1 MTTIMKKKNRSVWLI
16 TGVLIM
22 LIAGTV
28 YTWTIIARSIAA
40 TFPDWS
46 AQTLSMT
53 FTITMMGYAAG
64 GMVSGV
70 LLKKTGPK
78 VILAAGAA
86 LFSGGMMLS
95 SFAQSP
101 ILLYIGFGAMCGLAT
116 GLCYN
121 STVSTVSAWFPDMQ
135 GVASGTL
142 LAGFGM
148 SSFIAGKLFA
158 ALAPADGSRAWASGL
173 RLLAVLALAVLVL
186 GIFVMRTP
194 APGEAA
200 AAAGDAGGKSS
211 SKKKK
216 GREPASDIPAT
227 QMIKKSSFWLFY
239 IWVALL
245 TASGLMLVSQASGIA
260 AEVGTKLSGNT
271 IATAVGMISIL
282 NAAGRIVTGT
292 VYDRFGYRITM
303 LMVMLSFGFAAVMM
317 ILAVKTGIFAL
328 VVIGF
333 IAGGFGYGGNASI
346 SPPLILDFYGRT
358 WYSTNFALIP
368 TNALFT
374 SFASVLAGR
383 MYDQTHSYLGSL
395 FLLLGA
401 IVLSALI
408 SFMIRRPG
416 EKSRLSA
423 R

>member
-1 MTTIMKKKNRSVWLI
+1 MPGGVKPEMEKKNRSIWLI

-22 LIAGTV
+22 LVAGTV
-28 YTWTIIARSIAA
+28 YTWTIISRSISA
-40 TFPDWS
+40 TFPEWS

-78 VILAAGAA
+78 VILALGAV

-95 SFAQSP
+95 SFAQTP
-101 ILLYIGFGAMCGLAT
+101 GLLYIGFGAMCGLAT

-158 ALAPADGSRAWASGL
+158 ALAPADGSRMWAAGL
-173 RLLAVLALAVLVL
+173 RILAVLALAVLLL
-186 GIFVMRTP
+186 GIIVMRTP
-194 APGEAA
+194 KEGEAA
-200 AAAGDAGGKSS
+200 AAAGVSGKDAS
-211 SKKKK
+211 SKKKTV
-216 GREPASDIPAT
+216 REPASDIPT
-227 QMIKKSSFWLFY
+227 TEMIKKSTFWLFY
-239 IWVALL
+239 IWIALL

-260 AEVGTKLSGNT
+260 AEVGTTLSGNT

-282 NAAGRIVTGT
+282 NAVGRICTGT
-292 VYDRFGYRITM
+292 VYDRFGYRVTM
-303 LMVMLSFGFAAVMM
+303 LMVMVFFGFSAVMM
-317 ILAVKTGIFAL
+317 ILAIKTGLFAL

-333 IAGGFGYGGNASI
+333 AAGGFAYGGNASI
-346 SPPLILDFYGRT
+346 SPPMIADFYGRT
-358 WYSTNFALIP
+358 WYATNFALIP

-383 MYDQTHSYLGSL
+383 IYDQTHSYLYPL
-395 FLLLGA
+395 LLLLGA
-401 IVLSALI
+401 IVLSSLL
-408 SFMIRRPG
+408 SVLIRRPK
-416 EKSRLSA
+416 EQ
-423 R
+423 

>member
-1 MTTIMKKKNRSVWLI
+1 MEKKNRSIWLV

-22 LIAGTV
+22 LIAGSV
-28 YTWTIIARSIAA
+28 YTWTIISRSIAA

-53 FTITMMGYAAG
+53 FTITMMGYATG

-78 VILAAGAA
+78 VILALGAL
-86 LFSGGMMLS
+86 LFTGGMFLS
-95 SFAQSP
+95 SFAQTP
-101 ILLYIGFGAMCGLAT
+101 GLLYIGFGAMCGLAT

-121 STVSTVSAWFPDMQ
+121 STVSTVSAWFPDKQ

-158 ALAPADGSRAWASGL
+158 AFAPADGSRAWATGL
-173 RLLAVLALAVLVL
+173 RVLAILALAVLIL
-186 GIFVMRTP
+186 GIIVMRTP
-194 APGEAA
+194 KPGEAA
-200 AAAGDAGGKSS
+200 AAAGASGRNTSV
-211 SKKKK
+211 KKKAA
-216 GREPASDIPAT
+216 REPASDIPT
-227 QMIKKSSFWLFY
+227 TEMIRKVSFWLIY
-239 IWVALL
+239 IWCALL

-260 AEVGTKLSGNT
+260 AEVGTTLSGNT

-282 NAAGRIVTGT
+282 NAVGRICTGT
-292 VYDRFGYRITM
+292 VYDRFGYRVTM

-317 ILAVKTGIFAL
+317 ILAIKTGAFAL
-328 VVIGF
+328 IIIGF
-333 IAGGFGYGGNASI
+333 IVGGFAYGGVASI
-346 SPPLILDFYGRT
+346 SPPMIADFYGRT
-358 WYSTNFALIP
+358 WYATNFALIP

-383 MYDQTHSYLGSL
+383 IYDQTHSFLYSL

-401 IVLSALI
+401 IVLSLLL
-408 SFMIRRPG
+408 SFVIRRPG
-416 EKSRLSA
+416 EGEKR
-423 R
+423 

>member
-1 MTTIMKKKNRSVWLI
+1 MKKKNRSIWLI

-282 NAAGRIVTGT
+282 NAAGRIVT
-292 VYDRFGYRITM
+292 
-303 LMVMLSFGFAAVMM
+303 
-317 ILAVKTGIFAL
+317 
-328 VVIGF
+328 
-333 IAGGFGYGGNASI
+333 
-346 SPPLILDFYGRT
+346 
-358 WYSTNFALIP
+358 
-368 TNALFT
+368 
-374 SFASVLAGR
+374 
-383 MYDQTHSYLGSL
+383 
-395 FLLLGA
+395 
-401 IVLSALI
+401 
-408 SFMIRRPG
+408 
-416 EKSRLSA
+416 
-423 R
+423 

>member
-1 MTTIMKKKNRSVWLI
+1 MKKKNRSIWLI

-22 LIAGTV
+22 LIAGSV
-28 YTWTIIARSIAA
+28 YTWTIISRSIAA

-78 VILAAGAA
+78 VILALGAV

-95 SFAQSP
+95 SFAQTP
-101 ILLYIGFGAMCGLAT
+101 GLLYIGFGAMCGLAT

-148 SSFIAGKLFA
+148 SSFIAGKLYTGDPGPGDTGSGDHRHANPERGRSGCGSRRLRQGRLFEKESGQGTCKRYPYNGDGQEEYFLDLLYLDRA
-158 ALAPADGSRAWASGL
+158 SDCLRPHACLPGERYCRRSRNDTFRQYYCDGSRYDL
-173 RLLAVLALAVLVL
+173 H
-186 GIFVMRTP
+186 P
-194 APGEAA
+194 EC
-200 AAAGDAGGKSS
+200 
-211 SKKKK
+211 
-216 GREPASDIPAT
+216 GRPD
-227 QMIKKSSFWLFY
+227 LH
-239 IWVALL
+239 
-245 TASGLMLVSQASGIA
+245 
-260 AEVGTKLSGNT
+260 
-271 IATAVGMISIL
+271 
-282 NAAGRIVTGT
+282 RDCRTGT
-292 VYDRFGYRITM
+292 VYDRFGYRVTM
-303 LMVMLSFGFAAVMM
+303 LMVMVFFGFSAVMM
-317 ILAVKTGIFAL
+317 ILAIKTGVFAL

-333 IAGGFGYGGNASI
+333 AAGGFAYGGNASI
-346 SPPLILDFYGRT
+346 SPPMIADFYGRT
-358 WYSTNFALIP
+358 WYATNFALIP

-383 MYDQTHSYLGSL
+383 IYDQTHSYLYPL
-395 FLLLGA
+395 LLLLGA
-401 IVLSALI
+401 IVLSAVI
-408 SFMIRRPG
+408 SLMIRRPG
-416 EKSRLSA
+416 EKSLAGSES
-423 R
+423 